1 MLLAGATVAAVCA
14 LSPLVYLLVRSAQLG
29 AGGAV
34 DTLLRERLWSWTLAS
49 TVLVL
54 AVTTTC
60 LVAGTVIAWLLTAT
74 RLPGARWWLV
84 VSALPLAVPSYVA
97 AFSWLS
103 TVPTLQGFWP
113 TWAVLSAACLPYVVL
128 PTAAALR
135 GADLTL
141 VEVARAAGCGPL
153 GAWRRGLV
161 PQVLPA
167 AAAGALL
174 AGLYALADF
183 GTPALMRH
191 EVLPFAIQRQ
201 YGSFLGRERAAL
213 LALVLVAMAALMVL
227 LERRA
232 RGNAQRWST
241 GSGSPRPLRAVHLG
255 AWAVPATVLV
265 ALPVVVGAAWPV
277 IGLFRRLALG
287 TRRTLDWGELTDA
300 VVATA
305 GVSLAGGAVAL
316 VLAGLVGSLAARHGG
331 RVVGALESASFAGHA
346 LPGIVV
352 GLSLVYLSLQVVP
365 GLYQSVVV
373 LAFAYVVLFLPK
385 AVGAVRTSVAAVPPV
400 LAQVAGTLG
409 RSRRRAGLV
418 TVRLALPG
426 VTAGFLLVV
435 VTAMKELPATLL
447 LRPSGLDTLATE
459 MWSRTSSAAQGAAA
473 PYALALVLLASVPA
487 FLLTRTSTWD
497 RS

>member
-1 MLLAGATVAAVCA
+1 MAAACA
-14 LSPLVYLLVRSAQLG
+14 LSPLVYLLVRTSEVGLDGVA
-29 AGGAV
+29 
-34 DTLLRERLWSWTLAS
+34 DTLLRERLAGWTAAS
-49 TVLVL
+49 AVLVA
-54 AVTTTC
+54 AVVLTC
-60 LVAGTVIAWLLTAT
+60 LVAGTLTAWLLAAT
-74 RLPGARWWLV
+74 RLPGRRLWLV
-84 VSALPLAVPSYVA
+84 ASALPLAVPSYVA
-97 AFSWLS
+97 AFSWLD
-103 TVPTLQGFWP
+103 TLPGLQGFWP

-128 PTAAALR
+128 PTTAALR

-141 VEVARAAGCGPL
+141 VEVARAAGEGPVR
-153 GAWRRGLV
+153 AWRRGLV

-213 LALVLVAMAALMVL
+213 LALVLVAMALLMVL

-241 GSGSPRPLRAVHLG
+241 GTGARRALRPVALG
-255 AWAVPATVLV
+255 AWAVPAMLLV
-265 ALPVVVGAAWPV
+265 ALPVVVGAVWPV
-277 IGLFRRLALG
+277 VGLFRRLALG
-287 TRRTLDWGELTDA
+287 TRRMLDLRELLDA

-305 GVSLAGGAVAL
+305 AVSVAAGTAALLLAGF
-316 VLAGLVGSLAARHGG
+316 VGTLAARHGG
-331 RVVGALESASFAGHA
+331 RLVGTLESASFAGHA

-352 GLSLVYLSLQVVP
+352 GLSLVYLSLRVVP
-365 GLYQSVVV
+365 GLYQSVAV

-385 AVGAVRTSVAAVPPV
+385 AVGSVRTSVAAVPPV

-409 RSRRRAGLV
+409 RSRARAGLV
-418 TVRLALPG
+418 TARLALPG

-487 FLLTRTSTWD
+487 FLLTRPTSWD
-497 RS
+497 AR